1 MGGHGKSWRGRGENA
16 VNTVLIY
23 EILTNIKNKAE
34 DMNSK
39 GVLVGYGQ
47 YGGSLW
53 RETRSSYII
62 VCMYELSKKRIV

>member
-1 MGGHGKSWRGRGENA
+1 MGGHGKSWRGRGKNA
-16 VNTVLIY
+16 VNTELLY

-34 DMNSK
+34 DMNSE
-39 GVLVGYGQ
+39 GVHDVGYGK

-53 RETRSSYII
+53 REWSSYII